1 MILQEEKAKSG
12 FSFVPT
18 GPGKGSGSGVFF
30 IDFSDDY
37 KRCLKLARD
46 KVEKEENLS
55 KLEKEEMNWIK
66 SLKESREKSLNEKMI
81 QLKVSLFKDSYSYR
95 NFLEGRLNEL
105 KPLVSFN
112 KYWTVSCMIVFLIK
126 NRIKIKH

>member
-1 MILQEEKAKSG
+1 MLVSKNFFFSIWWLILQEEKAKSG

-81 QLKVSLFKDSYSYR
+81 QLKVSYSR
-95 NFLEGRLNEL
+95 TATATGIF
-105 KPLVSFN
+105 
-112 KYWTVSCMIVFLIK
+112 
-126 NRIKIKH
+126 

>member
-1 MILQEEKAKSG
+1 MLVSKNFFFSIWWLIFQEEKAKSG

-95 NFLEGRLNEL
+95 NFLVRRLNEL
-105 KPLVSFN
+105 KRPYS
-112 KYWTVSCMIVFLIK
+112 LI
-126 NRIKIKH
+126 

>member
-1 MILQEEKAKSG
+1 MQEEKSKSG

-18 GPGKGSGSGVFF
+18 GPGKGSGSGVYF

-81 QLKVSLFKDSYSYR
+81 QLKVSQFIIHLHSKQLLMYFVRYS
-95 NFLEGRLNEL
+95 L
-105 KPLVSFN
+105 KS
-112 KYWTVSCMIVFLIK
+112 LI
-126 NRIKIKH
+126 

>member
-1 MILQEEKAKSG
+1 MKLNNACIKKLFFSIWWLIFQEEKAKSG

-95 NFLEGRLNEL
+95 NFLERRLNEL
-105 KPLVSFN
+105 KRPYS
-112 KYWTVSCMIVFLIK
+112 LI
-126 NRIKIKH
+126 

>member
-1 MILQEEKAKSG
+1 MQEEKTKSG

-46 KVEKEENLS
+46 KVEKEEKLS

-81 QLKVSLFKDSYSYR
+81 QLKVSLFSPVHLFWD
-95 NFLEGRLNEL
+95 LESLHL
-105 KPLVSFN
+105 TLLLYFFFSK
-112 KYWTVSCMIVFLIK
+112 MQ
-126 NRIKIKH
+126 

>member
-1 MILQEEKAKSG
+1 MQEEKSKSG

-18 GPGKGSGSGVFF
+18 GPGKGSGSGVYF

-81 QLKVSLFKDSYSYR
+81 QLKVSQFIIHLHSKQLMMYFVRYS
-95 NFLEGRLNEL
+95 L
-105 KPLVSFN
+105 KS
-112 KYWTVSCMIVFLIK
+112 LI
-126 NRIKIKH
+126 

>member
-1 MILQEEKAKSG
+1 MQEEKSKSG

-18 GPGKGSGSGVFF
+18 GPGKGSGSGVYF

-81 QLKVSLFKDSYSYR
+81 QLKVSQFIIHLYSKQLLMYFVR
-95 NFLEGRLNEL
+95 YSL
-105 KPLVSFN
+105 KS
-112 KYWTVSCMIVFLIK
+112 LI
-126 NRIKIKH
+126 

>member
-1 MILQEEKAKSG
+1 MLQEEKSKSG

-18 GPGKGSGSGVFF
+18 GPGKGSGSGVYF

-55 KLEKEEMNWIK
+55 ALEKEEMNWIK

-81 QLKVSLFKDSYSYR
+81 QLKVSQFIIHLCSNPHCVLLKHYYSVD
-95 NFLEGRLNEL
+95 F
-105 KPLVSFN
+105 P
-112 KYWTVSCMIVFLIK
+112 
-126 NRIKIKH
+126 

>member
-1 MILQEEKAKSG
+1 MLQEEKSKSG

-18 GPGKGSGSGVFF
+18 GPGKGSGSGVYF

-55 KLEKEEMNWIK
+55 ALEKEEMNWIK

-81 QLKVSLFKDSYSYR
+81 QLKVSQFIIHLHSKQLLMYFVIYS
-95 NFLEGRLNEL
+95 L
-105 KPLVSFN
+105 KS
-112 KYWTVSCMIVFLIK
+112 LI
-126 NRIKIKH
+126 